1 MSVDMILESSSKR
14 QSIDNITSVLLTFE
28 GFRKNFKTK
37 RISQRDDSQEK
48 KMQMEWLKAI

>member
-48 KMQMEWLKAI
+48 KMQME